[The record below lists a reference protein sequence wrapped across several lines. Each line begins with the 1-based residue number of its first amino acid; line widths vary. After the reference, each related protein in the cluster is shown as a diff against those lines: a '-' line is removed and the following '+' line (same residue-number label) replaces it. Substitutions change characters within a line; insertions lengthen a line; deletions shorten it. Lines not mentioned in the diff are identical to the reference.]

1 MDRNLKLSVIDS
13 IRTAKLQ
20 ALQERLAAL
29 KQLEEVAEMRTT
41 QQVRMLKLQGM
52 PAHVQAAK
60 VLGDELAKR
69 AALIKLTK
77 LSSKL
82 GAMSLTAGGEDEKS

>member
-1 MDRNLKLSVIDS
+1 
-13 IRTAKLQ
+13 
-20 ALQERLAAL
+20 
-29 KQLEEVAEMRTT
+29 
-41 QQVRMLKLQGM
+41 MLKLQGM

-82 GAMSLTAGGEDEKS
+82 GAMSLTGGGEDEKS